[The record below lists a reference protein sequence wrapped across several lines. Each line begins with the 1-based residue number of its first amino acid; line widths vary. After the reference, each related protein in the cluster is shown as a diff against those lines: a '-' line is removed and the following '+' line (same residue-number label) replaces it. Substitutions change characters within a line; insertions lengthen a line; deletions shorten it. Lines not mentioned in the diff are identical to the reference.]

1 MHVTILRLTGIKVIV
16 NIFRI
21 LKDGSIKNVDPKF
34 LRDRQELSSILAE
47 ETKLM
52 EIVKLM
58 GSDVFTR

>member
-16 NIFRI
+16 NIFLI